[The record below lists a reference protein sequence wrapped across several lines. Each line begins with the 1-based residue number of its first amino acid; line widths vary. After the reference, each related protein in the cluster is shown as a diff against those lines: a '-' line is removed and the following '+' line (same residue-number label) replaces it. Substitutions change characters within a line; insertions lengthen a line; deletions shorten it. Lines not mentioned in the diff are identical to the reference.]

1 MVYRSS
7 YNRGVCGLRKVLFF
21 YSAFTKFPLV
31 SPSLNCSICYIKT
44 SSSKRITVVFF
55 CSQVLWKAY
64 IDFEINLEEYDKTR
78 DLYERL
84 LKRTQHVK
92 VVFFNCFSRN
102 SISAIL
108 LNLFYMSRY
117 FQYVLLFEYDCF

>member
-1 MVYRSS
+1 M
-7 YNRGVCGLRKVLFF
+7 ND
-21 YSAFTKFPLV
+21 
-31 SPSLNCSICYIKT
+31 CSFC
-44 SSSKRITVVFF
+44 

-92 VVFFNCFSRN
+92 VEFLIIFPK
-102 SISAIL
+102 
-108 LNLFYMSRY
+108 FYLCY
-117 FQYVLLFEYDCF
+117 FVESLVQEQIFPLCPSVRV

>member
-1 MVYRSS
+1 M
-7 YNRGVCGLRKVLFF
+7 N
-21 YSAFTKFPLV
+21 
-31 SPSLNCSICYIKT
+31 NCSFC
-44 SSSKRITVVFF
+44 

-92 VVFFNCFSRN
+92 VVFFNYFSLN
-102 SISAIL
+102 SISVIL
-108 LNLFYMSRY
+108 LNLLYKSRY
-117 FQYVLLFEYDCF
+117 FHYVLLFAYDRSKV

>member
-1 MVYRSS
+1 M
-7 YNRGVCGLRKVLFF
+7 N
-21 YSAFTKFPLV
+21 
-31 SPSLNCSICYIKT
+31 NCSFC
-44 SSSKRITVVFF
+44 

-92 VVFFNCFSRN
+92 VVFFK
-102 SISAIL
+102 
-108 LNLFYMSRY
+108 LFFPKFYLCDFVESLVQEQI
-117 FQYVLLFEYDCF
+117 FPLCPFFVHDCF